1 MDIKP
6 TNDPAMRN
14 LERTIRTEF
23 EKILL
28 LMTIVC
34 LILEIA
40 IAIYY
45 YFTDNILIP
54 LEKYIEFRILAL
66 QVIM

>member
-28 LMTIVC
+28 LAFLDSYHVSPHFLGSRFLKSDTPWV
-34 LILEIA
+34 
-40 IAIYY
+40 
-45 YFTDNILIP
+45 
-54 LEKYIEFRILAL
+54 
-66 QVIM
+66 